1 MTFKR
6 FVSLLVAATALCAG
20 LARTAAAADETKKLD
35 AAADVFKEILSVPEK
50 GLPPAL
56 LRDAYGIA
64 IVPGVIKL
72 GFIIGG
78 RHGEGVLMVRTE
90 DGEWSNPSFV
100 SFTGGGIGWQIGAQS
115 SDIVLVFKSKR
126 SIEGIKKGK
135 FTLGVDA
142 AAAAGPVGRNAEA
155 ATDLQLKAEI
165 YAYARS
171 RGLFAGVSLEG
182 AALRID
188 DDANADF
195 YSRKEIR
202 SSEIF
207 AAKGNETAA
216 VKRLHKMLAEHAGLP
231 KR

>member
-1 MTFKR
+1 MKFR
-6 FVSLLVAATALCAG
+6 RIVSLLVAATALCAG
-20 LARTAAAADETKKLD
+20 LAKTAGAADEAKKLD
-35 AAADVFKEILSVPEK
+35 AAADVFKEIVAIPEK

-56 LRDAYGIA
+56 LREAYGIA

-72 GFIIGG
+72 GFIVGG
-78 RHGEGVLMVRTE
+78 RHGKGVLMVRTE

-135 FTLGVDA
+135 FTLGIDA

-155 ATDLQLKAEI
+155 ATDLQLRAEI
-165 YAYARS
+165 YSYSRS

-188 DDANADF
+188 DDANAAF
-195 YSRKEIR
+195 YGRKEIR
-202 SSEIF
+202 AAEIF
-207 AAKGNETAA
+207 VAKGNDAAA
-216 VKRLHKMLAEHAGLP
+216 VKRLHRMLAEHAAPP

>member
-6 FVSLLVAATALCAG
+6 LVPLLLAATALCAG
-20 LARTAAAADETKKLD
+20 LAKTAAAADEAKKLN
-35 AAADVFKEILSVPEK
+35 AAADVFKEILAVPEK

-64 IVPGVIKL
+64 VVPAVIKL

-78 RHGEGVLMVRTE
+78 RYGEGVLMVRTE

-100 SFTGGGIGWQIGAQS
+100 SFTGGGIGWQVGAQS

-126 SIEGIKKGK
+126 SIEGIKKGT

-165 YAYARS
+165 YAYSRS

-188 DDANADF
+188 DDANAAF
-195 YSRKEIR
+195 YGRNDIR
-202 SSEIF
+202 ASEIF
-207 AAKGNETAA
+207 AAKGNEAAA

>member
-1 MTFKR
+1 MKFKR
-6 FVSLLVAATALCAG
+6 LVSLLMAATALCAG
-20 LARTAAAADETKKLD
+20 LARTAGAADVAQKLVV
-35 AAADVFKEILSVPEK
+35 AADVFKEILAIPEK

-64 IVPGVIKL
+64 IVPAVIKL
-72 GFIIGG
+72 GFIVGG

-100 SFTGGGIGWQIGAQS
+100 SFTGGSIGWQIGAQS
-115 SDIVLVFKSKR
+115 SDLILVFKSKR
-126 SIEGIKKGK
+126 SIEGIRKGK
-135 FTLGVDA
+135 FTLGIDA

-165 YAYARS
+165 YSYSRS

-182 AALRID
+182 AALQID
-188 DDANADF
+188 DDANAAF
-195 YSRKEIR
+195 YGREEIR
-202 SSEIF
+202 AAEIF
-207 AAKGNETAA
+207 AAKGNEAAA
-216 VKRLHKMLAEHAGLP
+216 VKRLHKMLAEHAAPP